1 MIPNIGVVVSYLHRI
16 SCFVES
22 QSKYVCMMYLL
33 LVDFPGLRV
42 MIQYHINYD
51 ITLTSLFINY
61 RAISDFYQR
70 GIA

>member
-1 MIPNIGVVVSYLHRI
+1 
-16 SCFVES
+16 
-22 QSKYVCMMYLL
+22 MYLL
-33 LVDFPGLRV
+33 LVDFLGLHV
-42 MIQYHINYD
+42 MIQYHINYN